1 MRILP
6 HAPTFG
12 VSQLSPE
19 VRPEARAT
27 KLAQVVVDRLPR
39 WNIAWEIAPGTP
51 RAQEVENR
59 VEDGVE
65 AVAEEFPT
73 WGSGWEKPLETVSLG
88 ISDAAWII
96 GAHGG

>member
-27 KLAQVVVDRLPR
+27 KLPQVVVNRLPR

-51 RAQEVENR
+51 RAQEVEDR
-59 VEDGVE
+59 VEDGAE
-65 AVAEEFPT
+65 AVAAEFPT
-73 WGSGWEKPLETVSLG
+73 WGSGWEELLETVPLG
-88 ISDAAWII
+88 IRKAAWII
-96 GAHGG
+96 GTHGG